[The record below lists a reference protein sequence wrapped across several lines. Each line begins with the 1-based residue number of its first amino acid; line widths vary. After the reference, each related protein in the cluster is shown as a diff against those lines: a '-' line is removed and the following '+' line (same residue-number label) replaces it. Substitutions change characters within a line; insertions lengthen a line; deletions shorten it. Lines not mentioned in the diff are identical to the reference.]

1 MAYLWHIFGFAAKA
15 GAARVIGVDVSAIA
29 DEAKLIVIDNSLSE
43 VVTIIRARQSLRSVC
58 STRGS

>member
-1 MAYLWHIFGFAAKA
+1 MFGFAAKV
-15 GAARVIGVDVSAIA
+15 GAARVIGVVVSAIA